1 MKNIK
6 LNKDQQKIFDFINN
20 LPINK
25 SAVVLL
31 TGTAGSGKTTLIGKL
46 NEKKGKYD
54 EVIVSSLTGKAAQV
68 LRSKDIKDAKTIASF
83 LNGRPKIN
91 LKLLE
96 LETLFDIS
104 VAISSLLDIISSKDG
119 KGNVSSFKMIVNVN
133 VKVFNQDSDLLIS
146 TLNFNKDF
154 VYNNQENKS
163 NLDKYK

>member
-91 LKLLE
+91 LKL
-96 LETLFDIS
+96 
-104 VAISSLLDIISSKDG
+104 
-119 KGNVSSFKMIVNVN
+119 
-133 VKVFNQDSDLLIS
+133 FNYCFIY
-146 TLNFNKDF
+146 F
-154 VYNNQENKS
+154 
-163 NLDKYK
+163 